1 MTAQIM
7 RAGDNQ
13 TVRDILFASMFGL
26 WAVVLGVVPVLAI
39 YGLSG
44 G

>member
-1 MTAQIM
+1 MTTQIM

-13 TVRDILFASMFGL
+13 TIRDILFASMFGL
-26 WAVVLGVVPVLAI
+26 WAVVLGVMPVLAI

>member
-1 MTAQIM
+1 MTTQIM

-13 TVRDILFASMFGL
+13 TISDILFASMFGL
-26 WAVVLGVVPVLAI
+26 WAVVLGVMPVLAI

>member
-1 MTAQIM
+1 MTAQTM

-13 TVRDILFASMFGL
+13 TVRDILFVSMFGL
-26 WAVVLGVVPVLAI
+26 WAVVLGVMPVLAI